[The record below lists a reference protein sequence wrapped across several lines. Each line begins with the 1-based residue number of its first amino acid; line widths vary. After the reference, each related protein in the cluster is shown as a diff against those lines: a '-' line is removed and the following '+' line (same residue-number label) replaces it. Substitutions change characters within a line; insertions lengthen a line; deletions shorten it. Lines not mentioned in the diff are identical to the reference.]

1 MAQNI
6 AVANGTVVIADNGSM
21 TFEPTDNYYG
31 PVTFDYIATD
41 ADGDIDTG
49 TVNITV
55 TNNDEGVTAGDDGYT
70 VLEDGSVALNLLGND
85 VAPDGGLAI
94 NRSMA

>member
-1 MAQNI
+1 MAASLSIDQWRDPHRSQSITVTNGVVNI
-6 AVANGTVVIADNGSM
+6 AADGSM

-55 TNNDEGVTAGDDGYT
+55 TNNDEGVTAYT
-70 VLEDGSVALNLLGND
+70 VLEDGGVALN
-85 VAPDGGLAI
+85 
-94 NRSMA
+94 

>member
-1 MAQNI
+1 MTLTGQAQSITVTNGVVNI
-6 AVANGTVVIADNGSM
+6 AADGSM

-55 TNNDEGVTAGDDGYT
+55 TNNDEGVTAMWHRWR
-70 VLEDGSVALNLLGND
+70 
-85 VAPDGGLAI
+85 AI
-94 NRSMA
+94 HRSMA